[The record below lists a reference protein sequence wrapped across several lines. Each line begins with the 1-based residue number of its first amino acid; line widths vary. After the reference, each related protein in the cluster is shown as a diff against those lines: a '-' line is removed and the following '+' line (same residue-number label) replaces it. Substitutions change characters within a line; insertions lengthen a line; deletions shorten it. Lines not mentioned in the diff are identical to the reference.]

1 MTHEELLLKV
11 KTVKST
17 EELIVLAK
25 ENGIEMTE
33 ESAQAYFEQLN
44 KKGELADDEL
54 DNVAGGG
61 CYEIGGDRLV
71 VTTINSCGRWICE
84 DCERK
89 ITIRSSIDA
98 EERIQIEVTNNGS
111 AIPAEVA
118 ENIFTP
124 FFTTK
129 TDGSG
134 IGLAVS
140 RQIIRLHGG
149 SLRLKHNEE
158 GRVTFAIVVE

>member
-71 VTTINSCGRWICE
+71 VTTINSCGRWRCE
-84 DCERK
+84 DCGGKNQSKGYPETPYHRCKEDGPITHSSLTCGCCKYCSYEKGIWYCNHDSNRK
-89 ITIRSSIDA
+89 
-98 EERIQIEVTNNGS
+98 
-111 AIPAEVA
+111 
-118 ENIFTP
+118 
-124 FFTTK
+124 
-129 TDGSG
+129 
-134 IGLAVS
+134 
-140 RQIIRLHGG
+140 
-149 SLRLKHNEE
+149 
-158 GRVTFAIVVE
+158 

>member
-1 MTHEELLLKV
+1 MTQEELLLKV

-71 VTTINSCGRWICE
+71 VTTINSCGRWRCKDCGGKNQSKGYPETPYHRCKE
-84 DCERK
+84 DGPITHSSLTCGCCKYCSYEKGIWFCNHDSNRK
-89 ITIRSSIDA
+89 
-98 EERIQIEVTNNGS
+98 
-111 AIPAEVA
+111 
-118 ENIFTP
+118 
-124 FFTTK
+124 
-129 TDGSG
+129 
-134 IGLAVS
+134 
-140 RQIIRLHGG
+140 
-149 SLRLKHNEE
+149 
-158 GRVTFAIVVE
+158 

>member
-1 MTHEELLLKV
+1 M
-11 KTVKST
+11 
-17 EELIVLAK
+17 
-25 ENGIEMTE
+25 
-33 ESAQAYFEQLN
+33 AQ
-44 KKGELADDEL
+44 
-54 DNVAGGG
+54 
-61 CYEIGGDRLV
+61 
-71 VTTINSCGRWICE
+71 
-84 DCERK
+84 DCNRK
-89 ITIRSSIDA
+89 ITIRSTIDA
-98 EERIQIEVTNNGS
+98 EERIQIELTNNGS

-149 SLRLKHNEE
+149 SLRLKYNEE
-158 GRVTFAIVVE
+158 GRVTFAVVVE